1 MRSAEYHIS
10 FSLSSLAFSAI
21 ADAIRKEAGAA
32 AIAKTAPIISI
43 AVNIA
48 LDHLSF
54 FSYFP
59 FIIRAAENSGGAW
72 FSAFHECKCE
82 REHAKQRE
90 ITQSYKCS
98 DGRKIQPAIKKSE
111 QSLLISFNNGMP
123 MTSVL
128 FRIWGIWLSLLFCSA
143 FFFFCAYLF
152 LCIYFNINIPACLL
166 T

>member
-54 FSYFP
+54 FS
-59 FIIRAAENSGGAW
+59 
-72 FSAFHECKCE
+72 
-82 REHAKQRE
+82 
-90 ITQSYKCS
+90 
-98 DGRKIQPAIKKSE
+98 
-111 QSLLISFNNGMP
+111 
-123 MTSVL
+123 
-128 FRIWGIWLSLLFCSA
+128 
-143 FFFFCAYLF
+143 
-152 LCIYFNINIPACLL
+152 
-166 T
+166 